1 MEHLKELINSNK
13 TFKIFGVAKNGN
25 SVKVRNVKI
34 NKNNF
39 NFYDRFRSSY
49 IMHSYTK
56 SGKLSTTDCLRED
69 SIRNDTIKIANY
81 IYYLDPNK
89 AYNIVVDN
97 IRNEK
102 RKLNAKQLKAQ
113 IELAEY
119 GNGK

>member
-25 SVKVRNVKI
+25 SVKVRNVRI

-39 NFYDRFRSSY
+39 LDRIWSFY
-49 IMHSYTK
+49 IMYSYTK
-56 SGKLSTTDCLRED
+56 SGKLSTTDCLGED

-102 RKLNAKQLKAQ
+102 RKLNAKQLQAQ

-119 GNGK
+119 GKGK